1 MKTASLKEIKS
12 ALEETN
18 PKQLLIYCLKLAKF
32 KKENKELLSYL
43 LFEESDEESYIIG
56 VKEIID
62 EGFETLHTKNLYLA
76 KKNIRKIIRTTSR
89 YIKYSDEKATEI
101 SLLSHVLKK
110 ISTSGIDINS
120 SISLA
125 NIYNNLIKKIKKSI
139 SELHEDLQFDFNKE
153 LENILNN

>member
-1 MKTASLKEIKS
+1 MKTASIKEIKT

-18 PKQLLIYCLKLAKF
+18 PKELLNYCLRLAKF
-32 KKENKELLSYL
+32 KKENKELLTYL
-43 LFEESDEESYIIG
+43 LFEESDEETYLNG

-62 EGFETLHTKNLYLA
+62 EGFESLHTKNLYLA
-76 KKNIRKIIRTTSR
+76 KKNIRKIIRVTSR
-89 YIKYSDEKATEI
+89 YIKYSDEKTTEI

-110 ISTSGIDINS
+110 ISASGLDVNS

-139 SELHEDLQFDFNKE
+139 SELHEDLQYDFNKE
-153 LENILNN
+153 LDSILNN